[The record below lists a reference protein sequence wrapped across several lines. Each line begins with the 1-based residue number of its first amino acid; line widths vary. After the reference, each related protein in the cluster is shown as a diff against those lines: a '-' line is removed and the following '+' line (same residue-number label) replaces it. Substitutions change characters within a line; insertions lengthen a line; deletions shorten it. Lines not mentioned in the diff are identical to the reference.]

1 MYASVE
7 NGDRNRSQRPNSL
20 AGSATSFLVIGL
32 VIGFAIGASAVYLAF
47 SILKPAQTPTLGRL
61 ELLPDEKYIVAVSRL
76 IASANKSVHVVMYVA
91 KYDPKQSAEKD
102 PANMLL
108 ELLASAKRKG
118 LDVRVVVDDVTKQS
132 YPETIEFLK
141 SRNVPV
147 RLDPKAGVTTHAK
160 VVIVDGEWVVIGSH
174 NWTQSALSSNREYS
188 VLVRSSEIAT
198 KVEEYF
204 EELWSSGRSP

>member
-7 NGDRNRSQRPNSL
+7 SGDRNRSRRPRPL
-20 AGSATSFLVIGL
+20 TGSATSFLAIGL
-32 VIGFAIGASAVYLAF
+32 VIGFAIGASAAYLVF
-47 SILKPAQTPTLGRL
+47 NTLKPAAPGQL
-61 ELLPDEKYIVAVSRL
+61 ELLPDGRYVVAVSRL
-76 IASANKSVHVVMYVA
+76 IASANKSVHVIMYVA
-91 KYDPKQSAEKD
+91 KYDPKQSAEED

-132 YPETIEFLK
+132 YPETLDFLR

-160 VVIVDGEWVVIGSH
+160 VVIIDGEWVAIGSH
-174 NWTQSALSSNREYS
+174 NWTQSALENNHEFS
-188 VLVRSSEIAT
+188 VLIRSSELAAR
-198 KVEEYF
+198 VEEYF
-204 EELWSSGRSP
+204 EELWSGGRSP

>member
-1 MYASVE
+1 M
-7 NGDRNRSQRPNSL
+7 
-20 AGSATSFLVIGL
+20 
-32 VIGFAIGASAVYLAF
+32 IGFAIGASAVYLAL
-47 SILKPAQTPTLGRL
+47 SILKPAQTPTLGQL

>member
-7 NGDRNRSQRPNSL
+7 SGDRNRSRRPSTL
-20 AGSATSFLVIGL
+20 AGSATGFLVIGL
-32 VIGFAIGASAVYLAF
+32 VIGFVIGASAVYLAL
-47 SILKPAQTPTLGRL
+47 SILKPAQAPALGRL

-76 IASANKSVHVVMYVA
+76 IASANKSVHVIMYVA
-91 KYDPKQSAEKD
+91 KYDPKQSAEED

-108 ELLASAKRKG
+108 ELLASAKRRG

-141 SRNVPV
+141 SRGVPV

-174 NWTQSALSSNREYS
+174 NWTQSALSRNREYS
-188 VLVRSSEIAT
+188 ILIRSSELAA

-204 EELWSSGRSP
+204 EELWSSGRNP

>member
-7 NGDRNRSQRPNSL
+7 TGDRSRSRRPTSS
-20 AGSATSFLVIGL
+20 AGGATSFLVVGL
-32 VIGFAIGASAVYLAF
+32 VIGIAIGASAAYLAL
-47 SILKPAQTPTLGRL
+47 SILKPQRAPPLEQL
-61 ELLPDEKYIVAVSRL
+61 ELLPDARYVSVVSRL

-91 KYDPKQSAEKD
+91 KYDPKQSAEED
-102 PANMLL
+102 PANALL
-108 ELLASAKRKG
+108 ELLASARRRG

-160 VVIVDGEWVVIGSH
+160 IVIVDGEWVVIGSH

-188 VLVRSSEIAT
+188 ILVRSSELAAR
-198 KVEEYF
+198 VEEYF
-204 EELWSSGRSP
+204 EELWSGGRSP